1 MIGFQPPD
9 RIVETA
15 VPRKDG
21 RRMGDVVNLNQ
32 YRKQRSRTASQKR
45 ASENRVRFGR
55 TKDEKTRQ
63 ALETEQNVRQLDGK
77 QIDKPS
83 SPEDAPKA
91 R

>member
-1 MIGFQPPD
+1 
-9 RIVETA
+9 
-15 VPRKDG
+15 
-21 RRMGDVVNLNQ
+21 MGDVVNLNQ
-32 YRKQRSRTASQKR
+32 YRKQRSRSASQTR
-45 ASENRVRFGR
+45 ASENRVKFGR

-63 ALETEQNVRQLDGK
+63 WRDGERANRDLDGK